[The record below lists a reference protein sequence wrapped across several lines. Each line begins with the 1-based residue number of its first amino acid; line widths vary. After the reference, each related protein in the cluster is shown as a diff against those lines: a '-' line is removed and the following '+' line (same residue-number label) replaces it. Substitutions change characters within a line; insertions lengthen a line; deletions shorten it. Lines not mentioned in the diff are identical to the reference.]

1 MVIKWDY
8 NQKFQS
14 KFWNL
19 IVATKS
25 IYTNSLNINF
35 RQKWSILN
43 EKFEKD
49 QKHQID
55 QKLISQPIFDLIQPF
70 LLKIDQIITC

>member
-14 KFWNL
+14 KFQNL

-25 IYTNSLNINF
+25 IYTNSLNIDF

-49 QKHQID
+49 QKHQNRS
-55 QKLISQPIFDLIQPF
+55 KTNKSTYF
-70 LLKIDQIITC
+70 